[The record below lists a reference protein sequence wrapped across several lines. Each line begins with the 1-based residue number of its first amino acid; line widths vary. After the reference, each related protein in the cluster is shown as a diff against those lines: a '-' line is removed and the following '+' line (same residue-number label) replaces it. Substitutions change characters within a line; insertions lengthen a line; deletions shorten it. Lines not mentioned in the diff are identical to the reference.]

1 MADCT
6 GSQQLIKIL
15 FLIKVTHMKKISILI
30 LLLGAQFAFS
40 QTAQKEEQQTSTQ
53 TSEARK
59 EELKIS
65 DTISTAPEFPGGMEA
80 LRKHIGSEMNI
91 SKFSDSPGTFKSVT
105 TFDVNPDGSMSS
117 ISTTG
122 NSPILNKEM
131 DRIMKKLKKKWKPG
145 TINGNPVKTKFT
157 MPMGLSL

>member
-1 MADCT
+1 
-6 GSQQLIKIL
+6 
-15 FLIKVTHMKKISILI
+15 MKKLLILI

-40 QTAQKEEQQTSTQ
+40 QTIKKEDQQSSTQ
-53 TSEARK
+53 TSEAKK

-65 DTISTAPEFPGGMEA
+65 DTISTAPEFPGGMVA
-80 LRKHIGSEMNI
+80 LRKYIGSEINV

-122 NSPILNKEM
+122 NSPVLNKEM

-157 MPMGLSL
+157 MPMGLSF